1 MTTTKNTQAGFIK
14 FLIGTILG
22 VVLVLIPFNFAN
34 GVDTI
39 LFHYLKLFI
48 SNNYAV
54 IQPLVVLCVVL
65 SALLSLIDQFMPN
78 GFIRKQRLMK
88 KLFSTTPFYV
98 VNRIAGAIIALL
110 VYFKVGPE
118 FIISADTGGAMLD
131 LATQLSILVPIML
144 LFQTFILEFGA
155 MEFLGQLIGFIV
167 KPVFKVSEICAVNII
182 SAWVGPGNA
191 AIIGTQELFN
201 KGYFTV
207 REAAVIGS
215 QFSTSSIGWVVLV
228 CSVLGVMD
236 NFGMIFLGITLIGVI
251 LGFVGVRIPPLKN
264 YPNTYVDGSTV
275 SKIERENKGS
285 LLKTAVVNASNR
297 ANSVNVKNFTTKIDN
312 MTFYVFWLTPIIIFW
327 GALALIV
334 SLYTPILAWISLP
347 VEYILRI
354 ANVPEAKLTASAI
367 MSGFADNYLPVIL
380 GKGITS
386 LESKTIIAMISILQ
400 LIFMSE
406 IATLLSS
413 CNIVKKFTHIIV
425 IFLQRTFIALPFVI
439 LFAKLLY

>member
-1 MTTTKNTQAGFIK
+1 MTKTKNTQVGFIK

-22 VVLVLIPFNFAN
+22 VLLVLIPFSFEN

-48 SNNYAV
+48 SSNYEV

-65 SALLSLIDQFMPN
+65 SAVLSLLDQFLPN
-78 GFIRKQRLMK
+78 GFIRKQRLMN

-98 VNRIAGAIIALL
+98 VNRIIGALIALL
-110 VYFKVGPE
+110 CYFKVGPE
-118 FIISADTGGAMLD
+118 FLVSVDTGGAMLD

-155 MEFLGQLIGFIV
+155 MEFLGQLVGFVV
-167 KPVFKVSEICAVNII
+167 KPIFKVSEICAVNII

-207 REAAVIGS
+207 KEAAVIGS

-228 CSVLGVMD
+228 CSVLGTMD

-264 YPNTYVDGSTV
+264 YPDTYADGSTV
-275 SKIERENKGS
+275 SKIERENHGS
-285 LLKTAVVNASNR
+285 ILKSAVINASNR
-297 ANSVNVKNFTTKIDN
+297 ANSINVKNFTSKIDN

-327 GALALIV
+327 GTAALVI

-347 VEYILRI
+347 IEGILRL
-354 ANVPEAKLTASAI
+354 ANVPDAKLTASAI

-380 GKGITS
+380 GKGVSS
-386 LESKTIIAMISILQ
+386 LESKTIIAMMSILQ

-406 IATLLSS
+406 IATLLKS
-413 CNIVKKFTHIIV
+413 CNVVRKFSHIII
-425 IFLQRTFIALPFVI
+425 IFLERTIIALPFVI
-439 LFAKLLY
+439 IFAKLIY